1 MLQSKQ
7 QFVAQPKILKL
18 QFLYFI
24 GMETIHSTENTLTF
38 WNPAWCLHWAGF
50 TLSNLTKLSFWMPLL
65 CGGSLGLG
73 LLQHHA
79 QRMRPYS
86 GESTPSRPIW
96 EVKHQQA
103 QLVLR

>member
-1 MLQSKQ
+1 MSACVQARH
-7 QFVAQPKILKL
+7 VA
-18 QFLYFI
+18 F
-24 GMETIHSTENTLTF
+24 ESTNEHDMWLRVLDSHGVRG
-38 WNPAWCLHWAGF
+38 AL
-50 TLSNLTKLSFWMPLL
+50 
-65 CGGSLGLG
+65 LGLG